1 MHQTTEPIRLA
12 FNGSA
17 LLSPLTGVGQ
27 YSNSLAQGLLATG
40 ELDIEFFYAAIWS
53 REIRTKPIKEIGA
66 LKDFIKKFVPQPY
79 RISRALQGWRFGMGT
94 RRFRP
99 QLYHEPNFLPFK
111 FDGPTVITA
120 HDLSWIRFPETHP
133 DERVVV
139 MNDLFPKA
147 LERADHVLTDASF
160 VRQEIIE
167 EFGIAP
173 ERITSV
179 PLGSRAIF
187 HPRSAEQCPQVLQER
202 GLNYRGFVLCVGTLE
217 PRKNLELVI
226 RAYSALPERFRR
238 RRPLVMVGMRG
249 WLTSKVE
256 SLMQP
261 MVASGEIR
269 PLGFTSDEDLAV
281 LYAAALTLVY
291 PSLYEGFGL
300 PPLEA
305 MASGTPVIV
314 SDRSTLPEVV
324 GTAGV
329 QIAADDE
336 PGLREA
342 LLRFDEDSS
351 FWQQCAEAS
360 LEQASKFSWERC
372 ARETL
377 AIYRKVVH
385 GAEFG
390 GRQTAAHG
398 RGEV

>member
-1 MHQTTEPIRLA
+1 
-12 FNGSA
+12 
-17 LLSPLTGVGQ
+17 
-27 YSNSLAQGLLATG
+27 LATG
-40 ELDIEFFYAAIWS
+40 ELDVEFFYAAIWS
-53 REIRTKPIKEIGA
+53 REVRTKPVKEIGA

-79 RISRALQGWRFGMGT
+79 RVSRAMQGWRFGMGT

-99 QLYHEPNFLPFK
+99 QLYHEPNFLPFR
-111 FDGPTVITA
+111 FDGPTIITA

-133 DERVVV
+133 DERVAV
-139 MNDLFPKA
+139 MNELFPKA
-147 LERADHVLTDASF
+147 LERADHIVTDASY

-179 PLGSRAIF
+179 PLGSREIF
-187 HPRSAEQCPQVLQER
+187 HPRPAQECRLVLQER
-202 GLNYRGFVLCVGTLE
+202 GLDYRGFVLCVGTLE

-226 RAYSALPERFRR
+226 RAYSRLPVHVRR
-238 RRPLVMVGMRG
+238 RRPLVMVGMKG
-249 WLTSKVE
+249 WLTSKLE

-281 LYAAALTLVY
+281 LYSAALTLVY

-324 GTAGV
+324 GSAGV

-336 PGLREA
+336 AGLRES
-342 LLRFDEDSS
+342 LMRFDEDSS
-351 FWQQCAEAS
+351 FWQQRAVACLA
-360 LEQASKFSWERC
+360 QASGFSWKRC

-377 AIYRKVVH
+377 AIYRKVV
-385 GAEFG
+385 
-390 GRQTAAHG
+390 QAH
-398 RGEV
+398 